1 MHEKGLKSAIFWR
14 RWVIYNLPLL
24 FKQIIRQRTASST
37 YVFNQNAQ
45 KPWTC
50 VFIGYAIGESIK
62 NNSDSIGTRE
72 HLCEQIIGQN
82 IIPPPII
89 VTCEVRFSHHTK

>member
-1 MHEKGLKSAIFWR
+1 MHKKGLKSAIYWR

-37 YVFNQNAQ
+37 NVFNQSAQ
-45 KPWTC
+45 KTWIC
-50 VFIGYAIGESIK
+50 IFIGYAIGESIK
-62 NNSDSIGTRE
+62 NNSDSIGARE
-72 HLCEQIIGQN
+72 HLCERIIGQN

-89 VTCEVRFSHHTK
+89 VTCVVRFSHHTK